1 MTDDPPY
8 GIGWHRHPAGW
19 WVWGVSAGEGCEL
32 CDEADAWA
40 LEQAR
45 AAPVPEPALVRAEPA
60 ATFAGALAA
69 RRARRAAEQG
79 DLF

>member
-1 MTDDPPY
+1 VTT

-19 WVWGVSAGEGCEL
+19 WVWGVAAGEGCAL

-40 LEQAR
+40 LERAR
-45 AAPVPEPALVRAEPA
+45 AAPVVELAPAPVREPAQTLAS
-60 ATFAGALAA
+60 ALAA
-69 RRARRAAEQG
+69 RRAKRATNQG